1 MDLVAGARIEATL
14 RKPLYGQLF
23 SLFKQLFSLF
33 PSENIAVRRGELWRR
48 RRPKPMQGAHGFSI
62 SPQSPLRDDV
72 PIRRRYKR
80 RAPPI
85 SIVGATPAPRAAAS
99 GYAAFS
105 AGTLPALSSFSAPAR
120 VFAAS
125 VALASLTCP

>member
-48 RRPKPMQGAHGFSI
+48 RRPKPMQGAQGFSI

-72 PIRRRYKR
+72 PVRRRYKR
-80 RAPPI
+80 GETPI
-85 SIVGATPAPRAAAS
+85 SIVGATLRAPVS
-99 GYAAFS
+99 GYAALS
-105 AGTLPALSSFSAPAR
+105 AGALPDLSSFSALAR

-125 VALASLTCP
+125 AALASLTCP